1 MDASYVKHLKA
12 SKSANESFFTTFK
25 IKRYKNGLLKAK
37 GNTTETK
44 RIVEEATIN
53 LMKAYEQ
60 DGANSIEEWEVDE
73 LIEWTNGLNY
83 DELVKINKFH

>member
-1 MDASYVKHLKA
+1 MDASNVRDFLDLKQ
-12 SKSANESFFTTFK
+12 KRFLTKFK
-25 IKRYKNGLLKAK
+25 TKRYKNGLLKAK

-60 DGANSIEEWEVDE
+60 DGASSIEEWEVDE

-83 DELVKINKFH
+83 DE

>member
-1 MDASYVKHLKA
+1 LPVFNK
-12 SKSANESFFTTFK
+12 FK
-25 IKRYKNGLLKAK
+25 TKRYKNGLLKAK

-60 DGANSIEEWEVDE
+60 DGASSIEEWEVDE

-83 DELVKINKFH
+83 DE